1 MTLER
6 LNEHRDLVVKL
17 HRVMEM
23 IGRLREKA
31 EPHSPSLTGM
41 PHGSGVG
48 DKVADLAVEIADL
61 EARRGYLKAA
71 IADDK
76 EVEEW
81 IADIEDDQIRIVFRL
96 RFVHAY
102 EWKLVADY
110 IGGGNN
116 EKSVKSMTYRYL
128 ESCGATGHD

>member
-1 MTLER
+1 MGMIQAPNVLYTILLLISRVERGGVCMTLER

-48 DKVADLAVEIADL
+48 EIGRAH
-61 EARRGYLKAA
+61 
-71 IADDK
+71 
-76 EVEEW
+76 V
-81 IADIEDDQIRIVFRL
+81 
-96 RFVHAY
+96 
-102 EWKLVADY
+102 
-110 IGGGNN
+110 
-116 EKSVKSMTYRYL
+116 
-128 ESCGATGHD
+128 